1 MTFVEFV
8 QGLATLTVT
17 GVKRRHTGP
26 PSSIGAADLPVQ
38 YPRIPAQATEPRT
51 FSTNGNS
58 ATCELAIVVAPEGA
72 DTKGANFALACA
84 LVDNLNTALG
94 AAMNADSTLDS
105 WSIRQVYETYGSE
118 AGTVYL
124 VLVATVEGSW

>member
-1 MTFVEFV
+1 MTFVQFV
-8 QGLATLTVT
+8 QGLATLPVT

-38 YPRIPAQATEPRT
+38 YPRIPTQTTEATT
-51 FSTNGNS
+51 FTALGNT
-58 ATCELAIVVAPEGA
+58 ATCELAIVVAPDGA

-84 LVDNLNTALG
+84 LVDNLNTAL
-94 AAMNADSTLDS
+94 AAADEVYDS

-118 AGTVYL
+118 SGAVFL